1 MCFGQEKMGG
11 VVGRILDGETKEPLT
26 GANIFLRST
35 FIGATSD
42 ASGRFRISR
51 IPAGLY
57 TVQAT
62 MVGYRSQSLENV
74 EVRGGI
80 ENEIEVELM
89 PAPIQSEQVVVTAS
103 RYEQNLKEVPVSIS
117 TVTAEAIADRVSVT
131 LDDALRYVPGV
142 NMMQDQVNIRGS
154 TGYSRGVG
162 SRVLILFD
170 GLPYTTGDTG
180 EITWETFPMHQIDR
194 IEVVKGAGSA
204 LYGSS
209 ALGGVVN
216 VITKEIPT
224 ESEVRWR
231 LYSGMYDKPRFQQ
244 WVWSDRTRFHNGGH
258 VSFSGNTGTVAY
270 LGSIA
275 RSVDES
281 YKENDVYHRWGFFT
295 KLRFSLAPTRSIGL
309 VANVSWRTHGNFF
322 WWKSLAEA
330 TRPAESQRNG
340 NVDSQRG
347 NVSFCYKEFVSQDLF
362 YTVKAVYYGNFWR
375 DDSAGH
381 MNNVSASHVFYG
393 EGQVTHQT
401 SEYNTITFGA
411 SANYDQVNSNIFG
424 SHPGVGGALYFQD
437 DLKLTPEWKFTLGF
451 RADWQRVSAL
461 PSASQFSPKLGVVYL
476 PAEETSLRLSLG
488 AGFRYPSISE
498 LYTAVSTGV
507 SSLAVVPNINLKPER
522 SLSAEIGLS
531 QWLTESIRLECAVF
545 QNDFDHLIEAGVDPV
560 NLVIQFDNV
569 TKARIRGIEAGLTST
584 WFEKAVSCDLSYT
597 YTDPVDLDRGSVLKF
612 RPRHLLYA
620 SVGADAGALHFSVDA
635 RYVSRVEAIDD
646 NLVRL
651 APIINGDQRVPI
663 RVVDTRVKYDLLD
676 SGLPLRVGLNVTNLL
691 NYHYVELIGNLSPV
705 RTFTLVV
712 EGVF

>member
-1 MCFGQEKMGG
+1 MCFGQEKMGS
-11 VVGRILDGETKEPLT
+11 VAGRILDGETKEPLA
-26 GANIFLRST
+26 GANVFLRST
-35 FIGATSD
+35 FIGAASD
-42 ASGRFRISR
+42 ASGRFRISG

-57 TVQAT
+57 TVNAT
-62 MVGYRSQSLENV
+62 MVGYRSQSLENI
-74 EVRGGI
+74 EIRGGI

-117 TVTAEAIADRVSVT
+117 TVTAEAIADRVSVN

-194 IEVVKGAGSA
+194 IEVVKGGGSA

-295 KLRFSLAPTRSIGL
+295 KLRFSLAPTRSMDL
-309 VANVSWRTHGNFF
+309 VANMALRTHGNFF

-330 TRPAESQRNG
+330 TRPALSQRNG

-347 NVSFCYKEFVSQDLF
+347 NVSFSYKEFVSQDLF
-362 YTVKAVYYGNFWR
+362 YTVKGVYYGNFWR
-375 DDSAGH
+375 DDSAGQI
-381 MNNVSASHVFYG
+381 NNVSASHVFYG

-411 SANYDQVNSNIFG
+411 SANYDQVNSNM
-424 SHPGVGGALYFQD
+424 
-437 DLKLTPEWKFTLGF
+437 
-451 RADWQRVSAL
+451 
-461 PSASQFSPKLGVVYL
+461 
-476 PAEETSLRLSLG
+476 
-488 AGFRYPSISE
+488 
-498 LYTAVSTGV
+498 TG
-507 SSLAVVPNINLKPER
+507 
-522 SLSAEIGLS
+522 
-531 QWLTESIRLECAVF
+531 
-545 QNDFDHLIEAGVDPV
+545 
-560 NLVIQFDNV
+560 
-569 TKARIRGIEAGLTST
+569 
-584 WFEKAVSCDLSYT
+584 
-597 YTDPVDLDRGSVLKF
+597 
-612 RPRHLLYA
+612 
-620 SVGADAGALHFSVDA
+620 
-635 RYVSRVEAIDD
+635 
-646 NLVRL
+646 
-651 APIINGDQRVPI
+651 
-663 RVVDTRVKYDLLD
+663 
-676 SGLPLRVGLNVTNLL
+676 
-691 NYHYVELIGNLSPV
+691 
-705 RTFTLVV
+705 
-712 EGVF
+712 